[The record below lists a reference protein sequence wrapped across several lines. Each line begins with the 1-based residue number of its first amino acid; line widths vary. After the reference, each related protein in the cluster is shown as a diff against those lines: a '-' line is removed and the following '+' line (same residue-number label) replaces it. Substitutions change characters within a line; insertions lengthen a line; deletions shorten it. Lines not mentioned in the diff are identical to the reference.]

1 MIYKYLICLAILPL
15 LVFFAGCDY
24 FNIPSFDATSVYL
37 TVVASMTMV
46 YQKPGTVI
54 AETPAPTSLLSTLKL
69 NPGQST
75 QEIPGGT
82 PGSKNQVCD
91 RACAGHPLDITIPDN
106 MVLHPGQPF
115 SKTWS
120 IENIGSCTWTE
131 DYAVVWFSG
140 EQMGFSGQRI
150 QHIEKSVAPGQSIQL
165 TLDLIAPTKP
175 GVHQGNWKLRN
186 PDGDLFGIGPDG
198 LSSFWVR
205 IIIADEKTQMPSPV
219 PTVTL
224 TSDIYS
230 HGEVR
235 LLYGNGLD
243 LDSGKINKRN
253 YDDIVFNL
261 SSNGALSLT
270 PMNGARIA
278 IYGNRL
284 PTQHECEI
292 ISLGTDPLAIPI
304 YQHLTYICYK
314 TNLGLPG
321 VAGFIKS
328 RVLSNAV
335 DVDFITWSAP

>member
-1 MIYKYLICLAILPL
+1 MIYKHLVYLVILPFIIFL
-15 LVFFAGCDY
+15 TGCDY
-24 FNIPSFDATSVYL
+24 FNIPTFDATSVYQ
-37 TVVASMTMV
+37 TVIASMTII
-46 YQKPGTVI
+46 YQEHGTVLV
-54 AETPAPTSLLSTLKL
+54 ETPEPTSSLSTLEASP
-69 NPGQST
+69 NRT
-75 QEIPGGT
+75 IQET
-82 PGSKNQVCD
+82 PGSKNPVCD
-91 RACAGHPLDITIPDN
+91 RAAAGHPLDITIPDN
-106 MVLHPGQPF
+106 MVLHPGQAF

-120 IENIGSCTWTE
+120 LENIGSCTWTE

-140 EQMGFSGQRI
+140 EQMGFSGQRM
-150 QHIEKSVAPGQSIQL
+150 QHIEKSVVPGQSIKL
-165 TLDLIAPTKP
+165 TLDLIAPTEP

-186 PDGDLFGIGPDG
+186 PEGDLFGIGPDG
-198 LSSFWVR
+198 NSSFWAR
-205 IIIADEKTQMPSPV
+205 ILIADEKTQTPSPV
-219 PTVTL
+219 PTVTP

-230 HGEVR
+230 HGEVL
-235 LLYGNGLD
+235 LLYENGLD
-243 LDSGKINKRN
+243 LDSGKVNKRN